1 MGSDTAQINAG
12 KLDPAIKA
20 EWLAALRSG
29 EYGQCRNTMHRRED
43 NGLRPAAHRR
53 DSDSHRVPDSRR
65 PMVVARPETPTSS
78 VDSMSARD
86 NSSEKNAEQIV
97 SIAARMYGC
106 RRTCKSF
113 LGAKY
118 DEVIGGYAKSIR
130 HVATERK
137 IGHLEAAHAMAKEMQ
152 ALYADPIITICLMA
166 AAVDI
171 AEVAQ

>member
-1 MGSDTAQINAG
+1 MTGDKT
-12 KLDPAIKA
+12 
-20 EWLAALRSG
+20 
-29 EYGQCRNTMHRRED
+29 
-43 NGLRPAAHRR
+43 
-53 DSDSHRVPDSRR
+53 
-65 PMVVARPETPTSS
+65 
-78 VDSMSARD
+78 
-86 NSSEKNAEQIV
+86 SEKNAEQIV